1 MTAREREILA
11 LVLQGKDNQNIA
23 SELQLAL
30 GTVKAHVHNIYRKA
44 NVSSRQQLLQ
54 SFWKED

>member
-1 MTAREREILA
+1 M
-11 LVLQGKDNQNIA
+11 
-23 SELQLAL
+23 
-30 GTVKAHVHNIYRKA
+30 KAHVHNIYRKA